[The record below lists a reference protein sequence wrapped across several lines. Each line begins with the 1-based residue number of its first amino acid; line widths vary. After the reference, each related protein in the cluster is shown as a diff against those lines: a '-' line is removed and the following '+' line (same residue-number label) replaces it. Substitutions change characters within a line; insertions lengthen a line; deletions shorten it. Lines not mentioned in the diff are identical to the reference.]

1 MFSQGNAQIVFLL
14 LFTVFELG
22 MAKVQILARTNRIL
36 FRALRF
42 LDALQVLSHRVDRT
56 VHVQQFAVQI
66 LFGSVVRLATTR
78 KTESIIRFV
87 ELVSSRREIK
97 LEQFELVYFITQLRA
112 CSDLRTLLHRR
123 RVRASFDRTGS
134 LDCLVGTTIQA
145 AKEAIRQV
153 GREVQE
159 VQKVQSLP

>member
-1 MFSQGNAQIVFLL
+1 MIIIIIFIFWPFGSIVGIVLSLVVEIVVQDQHLMFSQGNAQIVSSFFYLL

-36 FRALRF
+36 FGALRF

-56 VHVQQFAVQI
+56 VHVQQFAIQI

-87 ELVSSRREIK
+87 ELVSSLHSTRREIK
-97 LEQFELVYFITQLRA
+97 LEQFR
-112 CSDLRTLLHRR
+112 
-123 RVRASFDRTGS
+123 
-134 LDCLVGTTIQA
+134 CLFYYPTA
-145 AKEAIRQV
+145 R
-153 GREVQE
+153 
-159 VQKVQSLP
+159 L

>member
-87 ELVSSRREIK
+87 ELVSP
-97 LEQFELVYFITQLRA
+97 
-112 CSDLRTLLHRR
+112 LHSTR
-123 RVRASFDRTGS
+123 DKTG
-134 LDCLVGTTIQA
+134 TI
-145 AKEAIRQV
+145 
-153 GREVQE
+153 
-159 VQKVQSLP
+159 